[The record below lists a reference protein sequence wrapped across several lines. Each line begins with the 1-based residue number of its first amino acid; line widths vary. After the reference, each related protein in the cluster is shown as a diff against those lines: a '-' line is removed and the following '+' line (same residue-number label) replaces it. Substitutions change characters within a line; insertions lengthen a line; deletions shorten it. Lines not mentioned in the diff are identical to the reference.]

1 MGSERYVTIS
11 YESGGA
17 TRTRRIKRAVALSLF
32 GTVIGVMALTVTLF
46 ALYAGTLEN
55 EREAERHSTNEMLMM
70 YQAKV
75 DQLETNMQEAQEIVS
90 RLAGIAG
97 VDYSP
102 SVANDSGIS
111 FESHPMLFERD
122 ANHAPD
128 MPSGLPVHG
137 TIIHGFEVANLR
149 NYHPGLDIA
158 CGENTPVL
166 ATAMG
171 KVDYVG
177 FDTTYGHTV
186 IIRHND
192 SITTIY
198 AHSNSIV
205 VTEGEIVQ
213 AGKELA
219 KSGSS
224 GKSASPR
231 VHYEV
236 RIHDKPIHPLE
247 GNHD

>member
-17 TRTRRIKRAVALSLF
+17 TRIRRIKRAVAITLF
-32 GTVIGVMALTVTLF
+32 GAAVGVTALSVTLF
-46 ALYAGTLEN
+46 ALYADTLEN
-55 EREAERHSTNEMLMM
+55 EREMERQSTNETLMM

-75 DQLETNMQEAQEIVS
+75 DQLESNIQEAQEIVS

-97 VDYSP
+97 VDYTP
-102 SVANDSGIS
+102 SLTSDSGIS

-122 ANHAPD
+122 PNHAPD

-137 TIIHGFEVANLR
+137 TIIRGFEAANLR

-158 CGENTPVL
+158 CNENTPVL

-177 FDTTYGHTV
+177 FDTTYGQTV
-186 IIRHND
+186 IVRHND
-192 SITTIY
+192 SITTAY
-198 AHSNSIV
+198 AHNNSIV
-205 VTEGEIVQ
+205 VSEGKVVQ
-213 AGKELA
+213 AGQELA
-219 KSGSS
+219 KSGNS
-224 GKSASPR
+224 GKSDGPR
-231 VHYEV
+231 VHYEI

>member
-17 TRTRRIKRAVALSLF
+17 TRTRRIKRAVALTLF
-32 GTVIGVMALTVTLF
+32 GSVVGALTLTVTLF
-46 ALYAGTLEN
+46 ALYADSLQN
-55 EREAERHSTNEMLMM
+55 EREVERQTTNEMLMT

-75 DQLETNMQEAQEIVS
+75 DQLTNNMQEAQEIVS

-102 SVANDSGIS
+102 SVATDSGIS

-122 ANHAPD
+122 PNHSAD

-137 TIIHGFEVANLR
+137 TIIRGFEVANYR
-149 NYHPGLDIA
+149 NYHPGLDIT
-158 CGENTPVL
+158 CDENTPVL

-177 FDTTYGHTV
+177 FDTTYGQTV
-186 IIRHND
+186 IVRHND
-192 SITTIY
+192 SITTAY
-198 AHSNSIV
+198 AHNNSIV
-205 VTEGEIVQ
+205 VKEGEIVQ

-219 KSGSS
+219 KSGNT

-231 VHYEV
+231 VHYEL